1 MRIIVNLILIFVS
14 LFLITC
20 SHDSATKKKPIDE
33 SQEYA
38 EAAIKA
44 RKTGPM
50 EGDVRVMN
58 GLEYI
63 WGRNVKYMSNAAE
76 PMNIWVRRD
85 LYTPSLIDTIPGR
98 VGSPTE
104 TKELSEL
111 EQRLA
116 RLERAARGESAPAP
130 QTARPEQPVKD
141 ATGRTWTRYFSNDDG
156 VEWLLDKS
164 ALQPSSGVI
173 QMWRKRVFPR
183 WAYQKEIV
191 TLDDLNCSEA
201 RYRTR
206 DLRVTYWDG
215 ASQTSDKVTPWANVF
230 SGSTEEYLMNEYCK

>member
-14 LFLITC
+14 LFLIAC
-20 SHDSATKKKPIDE
+20 SHDSATKKKPVDE

-44 RKTGPM
+44 RKTGPL

-58 GLEYI
+58 GLEYV
-63 WGRNVKYMSNAAE
+63 WGRNVKYMNNPVE
-76 PMNIWVRRD
+76 PPNIWVRRD

-104 TKELSEL
+104 AKELSEL

-116 RLERAARGESAPAP
+116 KLERAVRGESAPPP

-141 ATGRTWTRYFSNDDG
+141 ATGRTWTRYFS
-156 VEWLLDKS
+156 E
-164 ALQPSSGVI
+164 
-173 QMWRKRVFPR
+173 
-183 WAYQKEIV
+183 
-191 TLDDLNCSEA
+191 
-201 RYRTR
+201 
-206 DLRVTYWDG
+206 
-215 ASQTSDKVTPWANVF
+215 
-230 SGSTEEYLMNEYCK
+230 